1 MIDGAGPWGTGPY
14 KLAEGF
20 STPDKRAD
28 RVILEAN
35 PDYWDRSRMPRL
47 KRIVFDNT
55 LGQKDAVELV
65 KTSEGRVDVVTELN
79 PLDTLRVA
87 ESPFATVVKNRGS
100 LLTVFGLFNVRKAA
114 SPWRDVR
121 LRQAVNVAINRED
134 LMRYATRGNGVIIPA
149 LVPAASFGY
158 DPTLAPYAFG
168 PDRARHLLREAGYPD
183 GLALTLIA
191 PEELE
196 VQATVVSKMLEQA
209 GFKVALQM
217 LDAVTYTRKT
227 RLPELDQPPAQ
238 QSWDIALTA
247 WFDILNFPVFEPY
260 QTYALD
266 GPADW
271 VNEEPELRQF
281 YEEVLRTV
289 DRERQQELIRQMERH
304 THDQAYFLFL
314 YNPIGLYAVNKAV
327 EFVPYVTRLSLAEIT
342 VTDQHWSVR
351 QAVRQK

>member
-1 MIDGAGPWGTGPY
+1 M
-14 KLAEGF
+14 EGF

-35 PDYWDRSRMPRL
+35 PDYWDRSHMPRL

-55 LGQKDAVELV
+55 LGQKEAVELV

-100 LLTVFGLFNVRKAA
+100 LLTVFGLFNVRKAE

-121 LRQAVNVAINRED
+121 LRQAVNIAINRDD
-134 LMRYATRGNGVIIPA
+134 LIRYATKGNGVIIPA
-149 LVPAASFGY
+149 LVPVQGFGY
-158 DPTLAPYAFG
+158 DPDLAPYPFD
-168 PDRARHLLREAGYPD
+168 PVKARHLLREAGYPD

-191 PEELE
+191 PEVLQ

-209 GFKVALQM
+209 GFRVELQM

-227 RLPELDQPPAQ
+227 RLPDLDQPPEQ
-238 QSWDIALTA
+238 QPWDIALRM
-247 WFDILNFPVFEPY
+247 WFDSLNFPAFELY
-260 QTYALD
+260 HTSALD
-266 GPADW
+266 GPSDW
-271 VNEEPELRQF
+271 VNEEPELRQL

-289 DRERQQELIRQMERH
+289 DRERQQELIRRMERH

-314 YNPIGLYAVNKAV
+314 YNPIQLYAVNKAV
-327 EFVPYVTRLSLAEIT
+327 EFVPYVTRFSLAET
-342 VTDQHWSVR
+342 AVTAQHWSVR
-351 QAVRQK
+351 EKATLQK